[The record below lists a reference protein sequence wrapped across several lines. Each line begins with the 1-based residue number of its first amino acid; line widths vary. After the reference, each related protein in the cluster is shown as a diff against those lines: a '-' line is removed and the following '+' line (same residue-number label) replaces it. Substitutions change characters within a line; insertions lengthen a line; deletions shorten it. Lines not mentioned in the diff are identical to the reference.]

1 LAHASSDAGQQLK
14 RSVYLGVQTVALQ
27 PFSLSGAPQQTVT
40 PGGTAQYGIGVNC
53 DPGFTGTVSL
63 SAGAVTG
70 GTLPSAWTIALNPTA
85 ISCVAASGNLSGTG
99 SAILTIATTAST
111 PTGTYSIRITG
122 AGGSISLIT
131 GVQLIVNAPSAP
143 GFTVQASP
151 ASQQLIPGGS
161 TQAYTVTAT
170 GSNGFHDDVGLSAA
184 CVPAAVTAALTPNPI
199 TAAEGYS
206 GTVTLTLAASQTNLI
221 GDTATCTLTGTGD
234 SATASATV
242 WAQIVSAPAQYLL
255 TTTVNP
261 PGAGTITPS
270 GWYDGGQSVP
280 VSATPNGSYVF
291 TGFTGGLTGATSP
304 QYVTMNGPVSVTAN
318 FVNPTGLRVVSSTPY
333 FLPFSVDGT
342 PCATGSCLFSAQSGG
357 DTLTVTQTA
366 PPSTGRVPVFQYS
379 APDGSVAPQEIA
391 LPSDPI
397 DPIDGGGNGCSW
409 TCRNGSCRAPIPVGQ
424 PQAAPIIA
432 APLGGTYAVS
442 SDPAGQN
449 PAILYPGGPT
459 LIYINGTN
467 FGSVAGS
474 VSFCTAGGS
483 PCSFSEFLDSTEYL
497 KPSVICPTCFWS
509 NTQIEALVVVDPVDP
524 QADAGTWLMYL
535 NVPFWIAASDAS
547 HPSMGE
553 VEMEAPPTVQ
563 ITSRPITITASSTPG
578 QYVATLTS
586 VASPP
591 GGSYAWTTSNPKMM
605 GFDPSTPPSGPS
617 SDHVK
622 LVITSAGNNAT
633 ITLTYNGPYG
643 GTAAD
648 SFTFALTSDTTVVA
662 WIDGSKII
670 PDATPLGGPND
681 IV

>member
-1 LAHASSDAGQQLK
+1 M
-14 RSVYLGVQTVALQ
+14 
-27 PFSLSGAPQQTVT
+27 
-40 PGGTAQYGIGVNC
+40 NC
-53 DPGFTGTVSL
+53 DPGFTGTVNL
-63 SAGAVTG
+63 SSGAGNG
-70 GTLPSAWTIALNPTA
+70 LPLPPASNIALSQKA
-85 ISCVAASGNLSGTG
+85 ISCVAAPGNPSGTG
-99 SAILTIATTAST
+99 SAVLTIATTAST
-111 PTGTYSIRITG
+111 PTGMYSIQITG
-122 AGGSISLIT
+122 AAGPTSLST
-131 GVQLIVNAPSAP
+131 GVLLTVNAPSAP
-143 GFTVQASP
+143 SFTLQASP

-161 TQAYTVTAT
+161 TQAYAITAT
-170 GSNGFHDDVGLSAA
+170 GSNGFHDDVGLSVA
-184 CVPAAVTAALTPNPI
+184 CVPAAVKAALTPNPI

-270 GWYDGGQSVP
+270 GWYDGGLSVP

-291 TGFTGGLTGATSP
+291 TGFSGGLTCATSP

-333 FLPFSVDGT
+333 FLPFSVDCT

-357 DTLTVTQTA
+357 DTLTVTQTV
-366 PPSTGRVPVFQYS
+366 PPSTGRVPAYQYS

>member
-1 LAHASSDAGQQLK
+1 M
-14 RSVYLGVQTVALQ
+14 
-27 PFSLSGAPQQTVT
+27 
-40 PGGTAQYGIGVNC
+40 NC
-53 DPGFTGTVSL
+53 DPGFTGTVNL
-63 SAGAVTG
+63 SSGAGNG
-70 GTLPSAWTIALNPTA
+70 LPLPPASNIALSQKA
-85 ISCVAASGNLSGTG
+85 ISCVAAPGNPSGTG
-99 SAILTIATTAST
+99 SAVLTIATTAST
-111 PTGTYSIRITG
+111 PTGMYSIQITG
-122 AGGSISLIT
+122 AAGPTSLST
-131 GVQLIVNAPSAP
+131 GVLLTVNAPSAP
-143 GFTVQASP
+143 SFTLQASP

-161 TQAYTVTAT
+161 TQAYAITAT
-170 GSNGFHDDVGLSAA
+170 GSNGFHDDVGLSVA
-184 CVPAAVTAALTPNPI
+184 CVPAAVKAALAPNPI

-366 PPSTGRVPVFQYS
+366 PPSTGRVPAYQYS

-449 PAILYPGGPT
+449 PAILYPGVPT

>member
-1 LAHASSDAGQQLK
+1 
-14 RSVYLGVQTVALQ
+14 V
-27 PFSLSGAPQQTVT
+27 
-40 PGGTAQYGIGVNC
+40 
-53 DPGFTGTVSL
+53 
-63 SAGAVTG
+63 
-70 GTLPSAWTIALNPTA
+70 
-85 ISCVAASGNLSGTG
+85 
-99 SAILTIATTAST
+99 
-111 PTGTYSIRITG
+111 
-122 AGGSISLIT
+122 
-131 GVQLIVNAPSAP
+131 
-143 GFTVQASP
+143 
-151 ASQQLIPGGS
+151 
-161 TQAYTVTAT
+161 
-170 GSNGFHDDVGLSAA
+170 
-184 CVPAAVTAALTPNPI
+184 
-199 TAAEGYS
+199 
-206 GTVTLTLAASQTNLI
+206 
-221 GDTATCTLTGTGD
+221 
-234 SATASATV
+234 
-242 WAQIVSAPAQYLL
+242 
-255 TTTVNP
+255 
-261 PGAGTITPS
+261 
-270 GWYDGGQSVP
+270 
-280 VSATPNGSYVF
+280 
-291 TGFTGGLTGATSP
+291 
-304 QYVTMNGPVSVTAN
+304 
-318 FVNPTGLRVVSSTPY
+318 
-333 FLPFSVDGT
+333 
-342 PCATGSCLFSAQSGG
+342 
-357 DTLTVTQTA
+357 
-366 PPSTGRVPVFQYS
+366 
-379 APDGSVAPQEIA
+379 
-391 LPSDPI
+391 
-397 DPIDGGGNGCSW
+397 
-409 TCRNGSCRAPIPVGQ
+409 
-424 PQAAPIIA
+424 
-432 APLGGTYAVS
+432 
-442 SDPAGQN
+442 
-449 PAILYPGGPT
+449 PT

-497 KPSVICPTCFWS
+497 KPSLICPTCFWS

-591 GGSYAWTTSNPKMM
+591 GGSYAWTTSNPQMM

-681 IV
+681 IVYQELVANYSYGCVAALGTWRDGGKIGQVGNFTAAERLFANQFLLHGSANNPPPPQNFNSFDYVTGYDYRIFQRLQASYELASGTIISGSAQYLYSYTNAGVSPEPCTGLQLFSLPAQSNARNGERGMASDRGSVYQVNEARLGPDGQAVNFYINGAVGQDYTTFTPWIWSVIQFGANGGTGAWTQGSNSSTLQIFPSYQVYGNGSPNSQFPQGDPSAFISLNSTSQYGGQQ